1 MVLVLIVASGFPS
14 SPAVARQVQSVGS
27 DATFDVAT
35 WNIEWFGST
44 FNGPSDESRQLD
56 NVVEIILD
64 SDIDLWA
71 LQEISDAGTFDD
83 LLAGLGNDWAGSLA
97 TNSGQQRIGFVYRTA
112 VVQPRRVE
120 HILESFAYEY
130 AFRPPLSME
139 ATVTLPDTSFVATLI
154 TVHMKC
160 CSDSESHARRT
171 SASSRLKSRLDF
183 LEADDNV
190 IILGDMNDTIR
201 DSITPG
207 KPSPY
212 TNFLEDP
219 DRWQILSLPLED
231 AGTCTFCGGNQTS
244 TIDHILVSDEWFA
257 AASAGTTDRHSS
269 VIQGISGFLSTT
281 SDHVPVYTRLLP
293 TANGT
298 DVAHLPDPDGH
309 TERRILGGLEVWP
322 NPAGETLNLRFSDL
336 DHARRQAALHA
347 AGASGG
353 IHVRVLDALGR
364 TVRSLDV
371 GTGIGQTTLS
381 LSGLPAGLYLL
392 DAGKGGRTTVLVR

>member
-1 MVLVLIVASGFPS
+1 MAFSVS
-14 SPAVARQVQSVGS
+14 SSVAVARQVQSVGS
-27 DATFDVAT
+27 NATFDVAT

-44 FNGPSDESRQLD
+44 SNGPSDESRQMD
-56 NVVEIILD
+56 NVVDVMEN

-83 LLAGLGNDWAGSLA
+83 LLARLGDDWAGTLA

-139 ATVTLPDTSFVATLI
+139 ATVTLPDTSFVATLV

-160 CSDSESHARRT
+160 CSDSESHTRRT

-190 IILGDMNDTIR
+190 IILGDLNDTIR

-231 AGTCTFCGGNQTS
+231 AGTCTFCGGSQTS
-244 TIDHILVSDEWFA
+244 TIDHILVSNELFS

-269 VIQGISGFLSTT
+269 VIQGVSGFLSTT
-281 SDHVPVYTRLLP
+281 SDHVPVYSRLLP
-293 TANGT
+293 TASGT
-298 DVAHLPDPDGH
+298 NVTHLPDPDESRTG
-309 TERRILGGLEVWP
+309 TLDVWP
-322 NPAGETLNLRFSDL
+322 NPAGTTLNLRFSDL
-336 DHARRQAALHA
+336 NNARLRAALQTT
-347 AGASGG
+347 GASGS
-353 IHVRVLDALGR
+353 IHVRMVDALGR
-364 TVRSLDV
+364 TVRSLDM
-371 GTGIGQTTLS
+371 GTGTGQTTLS

-392 DAGKGGRTTVLVR
+392 DAGMAGRTTVLVR